1 MTENRGGSR
10 PGAGRKAIFE
20 LGDKERA
27 NIVKQVNEQA
37 RKNGT
42 DFGSELGKLMFAPN
56 AEKRLKM
63 QAMQLY
69 VRDVLPKTSERD
81 VNVTEITKPQ
91 IFVPEKYPDDDSAPD
106 FKTAPPPDFKT
117 H

>member
-1 MTENRGGSR
+1 MSVENRGGKREGS
-10 PGAGRKAIFE
+10 GRKAIFE

-27 NIVKQVNEQA
+27 KIVKQVNEQA
-37 RKNGT
+37 KKNGT
-42 DFGSELGKLMFAPN
+42 DFGLELGKLMFAPK

-69 VRDVLPKTSERD
+69 VRDVLPKVAERD
-81 VNVTEITKPQ
+81 VTVTEIKTPQ
-91 IFVPEKYPDDDSAPD
+91 VFIPEVYPDSAEAPD
-106 FKTAPPPDFKT
+106 FKTT

>member
-1 MTENRGGSR
+1 MTENRGGCR
-10 PGAGRKAIFE
+10 PGAGRKTIFD

-27 NIVKQVNEQA
+27 KIVKQVDEQA
-37 RKNGT
+37 KKNGT

-56 AEKRLKM
+56 ADKRLKM

-69 VRDVLPKTSERD
+69 VRDVLPKVSER
-81 VNVTEITKPQ
+81 NVTVNEIRKPQ
-91 IFVPEKYPDDDSAPD
+91 VFIPEELPDSAE
-106 FKTAPPPDFKT
+106 APNFETK